1 MRTPLTIINGYLE
14 NLIEDEIE
22 DKENSLNFLAVM
34 QKHGHRLARIIE
46 DMLTISKLESHS
58 DTIQILPFNF
68 KSCTEEVIA
77 RLKPLI
83 DQKEAKLKLLFPEN
97 STVNGDVFYWGQI
110 LFNLIENALKENEEK
125 GIEISISLTE
135 KDDNFIIFL

>member
-1 MRTPLTIINGYLE
+1 
-14 NLIEDEIE
+14 
-22 DKENSLNFLAVM
+22 M

-83 DQKEAKLKLLFPEN
+83 DQKEAELKLLFPED

-125 GIEISISLTE
+125 GKL
-135 KDDNFIIFL
+135 NL